1 MHWKLMW
8 QLRLSVKATV
18 SRESIIYYAN
28 KAHRQRERYKCLDGG
43 GKAASERQ
51 SLFSFG
57 SHWLSCNTSLIHVTN
72 TRLHS
77 HTDTP
82 SHSQLHTLT
91 NAFHCSQGTYSHEY
105 TIPLFIYSANRSP
118 WRLLLNQ
125 SSPIVNL
132 TQKYEPLNTYSISA
146 LTDVFVYRRI

>member
-8 QLRLSVKATV
+8 PLRLTVKAIV
-18 SRESIIYYAN
+18 R
-28 KAHRQRERYKCLDGG
+28 AHYLSCQQSTAKEWERERQKG

-57 SHWLSCNTSLIHVTN
+57 SHWLSCSNTSLIHVTN

-105 TIPLFIYSANRSP
+105 TIPLFIYSPDDSCLTTIFSNHKFNTKI
-118 WRLLLNQ
+118 LNQ
-125 SSPIVNL
+125 HI
-132 TQKYEPLNTYSISA
+132 QH
-146 LTDVFVYRRI
+146 